1 MALGQTHVLQYEY
14 PQAAAEFREAIR
26 LEPDNGFAW
35 DQLSWAL
42 GYEQPPEALE
52 AEKAAREAVRLAPS
66 LPQAQYH
73 LGRALL
79 LQKRY
84 EEAAAAFRRSN
95 DLGGNLGSTGMALLS
110 IAQGN
115 YDQALSLL
123 QNDIGSKTGLLL
135 YFQATAYAGKGDKEM
150 ALATLQQSLGA
161 GFRDFAAIDASPYF
175 SVLRNDPRFKNLIQR
190 YKK

>member
-1 MALGQTHVLQYEY
+1 M
-14 PQAAAEFREAIR
+14 
-26 LEPDNGFAW
+26 
-35 DQLSWAL
+35 SWAL